1 MGIVLSLLCYTVIE
15 RLMTKNSTAYAQSTA
30 QKFNVEVKY
39 LFDRADALFSSLLF
53 NENIEQIMH
62 TPFSAKTPSYLN
74 ALHTQFSSYR
84 LMNAELAE
92 IALVTPEMSWSSYFD
107 AATLRAFSE
116 EMRNLRGML
125 RTAAIPSY
133 GTCRQP
139 GTAVGF
145 WPQCLWYVRRF
156 FVWSVF
162 RQYHF
167 ITGSLQV
174 LDPTALV

>member
-1 MGIVLSLLCYTVIE
+1 MPSFFKKRIMKQFRLVLCCLLIMGIVLSLLCYTVIE

-92 IALVTPEMSWSSYFD
+92 IALVTP
-107 AATLRAFSE
+107 
-116 EMRNLRGML
+116 
-125 RTAAIPSY
+125 
-133 GTCRQP
+133 
-139 GTAVGF
+139 
-145 WPQCLWYVRRF
+145 
-156 FVWSVF
+156 
-162 RQYHF
+162 
-167 ITGSLQV
+167 
-174 LDPTALV
+174 

>member
-1 MGIVLSLLCYTVIE
+1 MKQFRLVLCCLLIMGIVLSLLCYTVIE

-107 AATLRAFSE
+107 AATLRAFRE
-116 EMRNLRGML
+116 GMRNLRG
-125 RTAAIPSY
+125 T
-133 GTCRQP
+133 TCF
-139 GTAVGF
+139 G
-145 WPQCLWYVRRF
+145 
-156 FVWSVF
+156 
-162 RQYHF
+162 
-167 ITGSLQV
+167 LQQ
-174 LDPTALV
+174 